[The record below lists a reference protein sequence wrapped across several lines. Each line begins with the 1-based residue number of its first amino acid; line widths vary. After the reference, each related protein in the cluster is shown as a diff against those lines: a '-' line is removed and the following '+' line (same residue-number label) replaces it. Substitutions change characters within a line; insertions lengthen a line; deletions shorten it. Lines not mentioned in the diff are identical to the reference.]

1 MDIPAMVRSINQ
13 PIRIL
18 GKYEMVRY
26 PVFGIIYRAAVIV
39 VDRRDAEH
47 RAQSMRALKA
57 TLDRE
62 ISIFICPEG
71 TFNMTDKPLKD
82 FYDGAFRIAIET
94 QTPIIPVLFIDT
106 VDRLHWRSI
115 FSLNPGKNRT
125 VFLKEITVD
134 EYGMNDVNELKTK
147 VYTIMEEGLKRYRKY
162 EDNKDSVIIK

>member
-1 MDIPAMVRSINQ
+1 
-13 PIRIL
+13 
-18 GKYEMVRY
+18 
-26 PVFGIIYRAAVIV
+26 
-39 VDRRDAEH
+39 
-47 RAQSMRALKA
+47 MRALKA

-134 EYGMNDVNELKTK
+134 EYGMNDVNVLKTK